1 MPKLTNY
8 RIFSTLIMYL
18 DEIVE
23 YALSLP
29 EAEETMPFGPNHLV
43 MKVKNKMFLLLDLES
58 MPIQFNVKCQPEKA
72 IELREEFPESVFPG
86 WHMNKKHWNT
96 VFVNS
101 QLSQQLIKE
110 FISNSYELVKA
121 GKK

>member
-1 MPKLTNY
+1 
-8 RIFSTLIMYL
+8 MYL

-29 EAEETMPFGPNHLV
+29 EVEETMPFGPNHLV

-101 QLSQQLIKE
+101 RLSQQLIKE